1 MPTII
6 IIQQFIANGI
16 LSVLSI
22 LKIILT
28 SSFFLKLPKI
38 DTPNK
43 SCIIL
48 GNGPSLNKTLEN
60 DFEKL
65 LSNDLM
71 CVNQFADTV
80 YYEKLKPKYYV
91 IQADQILLPK
101 AVEYHDNVRKILFN
115 NIAAKTTWKL
125 ILFLPVFADKS
136 SFWKNIIKDNKNIHV
151 CYYNPTPVDGLKA
164 LSHWLLKMNLGMPR
178 PHNVLIPGIVQA
190 INMGYSTVFLTGADH
205 SWHEQ
210 FLVDENNNFKF
221 TDTHFFSVN
230 NKPMPRITHTGT
242 HLHIHDLFRKF
253 YLTFKGY
260 FEIKSYAEYR
270 KVTIYNASYKSYI
283 DAFERKSLSTL

>member
-1 MPTII
+1 MATIFK
-6 IIQQFIANGI
+6 IQQFLSNCI
-16 LSVLSI
+16 LSVLSL

-28 SSFFLKLPKI
+28 SSFFIKPPKV
-38 DTPNK
+38 TETGK
-43 SCIIL
+43 TCIIL

-71 CVNQFADTV
+71 CVNQFADTE
-80 YYEKLKPKYYV
+80 YYEKLKPEYYI
-91 IQADQILLPK
+91 IQADQLLLPK
-101 AVEYHDNVRKILFN
+101 AVEYHDKVRKILFN

-151 CYYNPTPVDGLKA
+151 CYYNPTPVEGLQGI
-164 LSHWLLKMNLGMPR
+164 SHWLFKRNLGMPR
-178 PHNVLIPGIVQA
+178 PHNVLIPGIIQA
-190 INMGYSTVFLTGADH
+190 INMGYSTVFITGADH
-205 SWHEQ
+205 SWHEE

-230 NKPMPRITHTGT
+230 NKPVPRITHTGT
-242 HLHIHDLFRKF
+242 HFLIHEAFRKF
-253 YLTFKGY
+253 YLTFLGY
-260 FEIKSYAEYR
+260 HILKEYAENEN
-270 KVTIYNASYKSYI
+270 VNIYNASYKSYI